1 MEDTVEFRRA
11 GPEDFPAILRIQAA
25 NQIAN
30 LSPDE
35 RGQGFLSAQFT
46 IEQIVA
52 MARDLGIVVA
62 VESGSVFGFLCGFR
76 CEFHTGSPVIA
87 RMLETFPGAKF
98 DGKPLSAR
106 KTFIYGPV
114 CIDRPHR
121 GRRLLRGLY
130 EEQKRELAGQF
141 EVGVAFVSRGNL
153 HSLKAHVAG
162 LGMTEVG
169 EFTVKGDVYVTLAF
183 QVPGCS

>member
-46 IEQIVA
+46 IGQILA
-52 MARDLGIVVA
+52 MAGDLGIIVA
-62 VESGSVFGFLCGFR
+62 AESGTVLGFVCGFR
-76 CEFHTGSPVIA
+76 RDFHTGSPVIA
-87 RMLETFPGAKF
+87 RMLETFAGVKF
-98 DGKPLSAR
+98 DGKPLTAW

-114 CIDRPHR
+114 CIDRPYR
-121 GRRLLRGLY
+121 GRGLLHGLY

-141 EVGVAFVSRGNL
+141 EVGVAFVSRSNP

-162 LGMTEVG
+162 LDMTEVG
-169 EFTVKGDVYVTLAF
+169 EFEVKGNVYVTLAF
-183 QVPGCS
+183 RVP

>member
-1 MEDTVEFRRA
+1 MQGPLEFRRA
-11 GPEDFPAILRIQAA
+11 RPEDFPAILGIQSA

-46 IEQIVA
+46 LEQIAA
-52 MARDLGIVVA
+52 MAGDLGIIVA
-62 VESGSVFGFLCGFR
+62 VESGSLLGFLCAFR
-76 CEFHTGSPVIA
+76 CEFSTGSPVIA
-87 RMLETFPGAKF
+87 KMLDTFAGVKF
-98 DGKPLSAR
+98 DSKPLSAW

-130 EEQKRELAGQF
+130 EA
-141 EVGVAFVSRGNL
+141 
-153 HSLKAHVAG
+153 
-162 LGMTEVG
+162 
-169 EFTVKGDVYVTLAF
+169 
-183 QVPGCS
+183 